1 MTSLDSRTESPPQA
15 ILGFSITRGAWFARG
30 FTAGPLLAGALNAIS
45 YFLRSERG
53 GNLAGQTPWRR
64 QALGFPWELWEYG
77 NHYDG
82 LFINPIGLVVNLLFA
97 ISLGVV
103 GGLITLRLRP
113 RLNRLVEEFA
123 KQVQPTEKRWQFS
136 LRGLLVF
143 TTMLALALSL
153 AKRFTTP
160 HPAMLWAIDLAGPW
174 LLIGIA
180 FIPRRIAWE
189 LRAAIVI
196 TLAIAMIA
204 LAILVGQRV
213 APALE
218 FDQVLMAIFVCWT
231 PQCVLV
237 SILISVSVLVFQRL
251 PPGDAR

>member
-1 MTSLDSRTESPPQA
+1 MTESPPQA
-15 ILGFSITRGAWFARG
+15 ILGFSITRGAWFTRG
-30 FTAGPLLAGALNAIS
+30 FTAGPLLAGALNAVS

-82 LFINPIGLVVNLLFA
+82 LFVNSKGLVGNLLFA
-97 ISLGVV
+97 LLLGIVA
-103 GGLITLRLRP
+103 GLVTLQLRP

-123 KQVQPTEKRWQFS
+123 KQVPPIERRLQFS
-136 LRGLLVF
+136 LRGLLLF
-143 TTMLALALSL
+143 TTLLALALSI
-153 AKRFTTP
+153 AKRFTAP
-160 HPAMLWAIDLAGPW
+160 HPAMLWAIDVAGPW

-180 FIPRRIAWE
+180 FIPRRIAWQQ
-189 LRAAIVI
+189 RAAIVI
-196 TLAIAMIA
+196 TLAISMIA
-204 LAILVGQRV
+204 LAIFIGLKLV
-213 APALE
+213 PSLE

-237 SILISVSVLVFQRL
+237 SILISISVLVFHRL
-251 PPGDAR
+251 PPGDQR